1 MQRKCLFLLS
11 YVLFGQE
18 TKLHSFPIFSRFE
31 FPTSHWWFFS
41 KSKFPNILLKTREY
55 VSNYLVLFVLILNIF
70 RCQAFRTQNYSVG
83 NFIFLQLFV
92 VFRVGAQMVGLL
104 CTNTLFA
111 KNYRKNSKTFFF
123 WPIDNI
129 QLIDVILT
137 IKEKVY
143 MYCLCF
149 SKKINTHWGISFKH
163 CCFLT
168 YKEIDLIISILFS
181 RPAEIKAIISLFGL
195 FSLLAVAKYFIK
207 NM

>member
-1 MQRKCLFLLS
+1 MQRKCMLLHS

-31 FPTSHWWFFS
+31 FPSSHWWFLFS
-41 KSKFPNILLKTREY
+41 KSKFPNILLRTREY
-55 VSNYLVLFVLILNIF
+55 VSNYLVLFVLILTIF

-104 CTNTLFA
+104 CTNTLLA

-137 IKEKVY
+137 IKKKVY
-143 MYCLCF
+143 
-149 SKKINTHWGISFKH
+149 N
-163 CCFLT
+163 
-168 YKEIDLIISILFS
+168 ILFMFLK
-181 RPAEIKAIISLFGL
+181 EDQYTLMYNF
-195 FSLLAVAKYFIK
+195 
-207 NM
+207 